1 MPLRTIRQHFPTPD
15 RRRRIM
21 GLALPIIGGMV
32 SQNVLNLV
40 DTAMVGTLGDAAL
53 AATGLGSFAN
63 FLAMAVIL
71 GISAGVQAM
80 ASRRLGEGRHHET
93 ALPLNGGLLLALVFG
108 LPLSLVLIEFAP
120 AFFSLLND
128 DPAVVAAGTPYLE
141 VRLAAIVGVGMNFA
155 FRGYWSAVHMTR
167 LYFGTLVF
175 MHSLNIFLN
184 WVFIFGNLG
193 APEMGVTGAGFA
205 TTLSIY
211 TGTLCYIGLAL
222 RHARDKGFMQGI
234 PRWDSLVTMMRVS
247 LPSGIQQLFFSG
259 GMVVLFVI
267 VGMIGTAELAAA
279 NVLMHLVLVAILP
292 MLGLGLAAASLV
304 GNALGRQEIADAKQW
319 GWNVAVL
326 GLLLAIAIGLPAA
339 LLRDQILGVFIHD
352 PGTLA
357 LARGPLLISALM
369 IWIDALGMVLFNA
382 HMGAGDTRRV
392 MLVSV
397 GYQWCFFLPVA
408 YLAGPILGHGLLTV
422 WILQGVYRLLQTLT
436 IMHFWRRGDWAE
448 VRV

>member
-15 RRRRIM
+15 RRKRIM

-40 DTAMVGTLGDAAL
+40 DTGMVGTLGDVAL
-53 AATGLGSFAN
+53 AAAGLGSFAN
-63 FLAMAVIL
+63 FLAMAAIL

-120 AFFSLLND
+120 AFFDLLND
-128 DPAVVAAGTPYLE
+128 DPAVVATGTPYLE

-155 FRGYWSAVHMTR
+155 FRGYWSAVHLTR

-184 WVFIFGNLG
+184 WVFIFGHLG
-193 APEMGVTGAGFA
+193 APAMGVTGAGFA

-222 RHARDKGFMQGI
+222 RHARDKGFMQGV
-234 PRWDSLVTMMRVS
+234 PSRDSLVTMVRVS
-247 LPSGIQQLFFSG
+247 VPSGIQQLFFSG
-259 GMVVLFVI
+259 GMVMLFVI
-267 VGMIGTAELAAA
+267 VGMIGTPELAAA

-304 GNALGRQEIADAKQW
+304 GNALGREEVADAKQW

-326 GLLLAIAIGLPAA
+326 GLLLAVAIGLPAA

-352 PGTLA
+352 PATLA

-369 IWIDALGMVLFNA
+369 IWIDALGMVLLNA

-408 YLAGPILGHGLLTV
+408 YLAGPVLGFGLLTV
-422 WILQGVYRLLQTLT
+422 WLLQGLYRLLQTLT
-436 IMHFWRRGDWAE
+436 FMYFWRRGDWAA